1 MYLYTQ
7 NKKFWPVL
15 DNALRSAIMRGVD
28 VKLIV
33 AALHNPEISLRFV
46 KSLEALKGL
55 TENATF
61 EAVTFTLFL
70 SVVSCFSVF
79 SKFQRQ
85 QTYKKSCSERDEL
98 IINFW

>member
-1 MYLYTQ
+1 MDYFPMFLYTS

-15 DNALRSAIMRGVD
+15 DNALRFAIMRGVD

-46 KSLEALKGL
+46 KSLEALQGL

-61 EAVTFTLFL
+61 EAVNIIFFCNFISCVLF
-70 SVVSCFSVF
+70 
-79 SKFQRQ
+79 
-85 QTYKKSCSERDEL
+85 
-98 IINFW
+98 